1 MKAILA
7 ESGDPRRR
15 RVALAACGKLGWMGS
30 RGSKGSKGS
39 RGSRGSGGSGKG
51 DGASGNGPPGTQC
64 HPPAQGRQRQGF
76 ASRCP
81 LAMARLPAL
90 PTLDAADLVG
100 VGSRKGVASPLYL
113 VRSFNRIA
121 PNSPMHG

>member
-1 MKAILA
+1 MPEILA
-7 ESGDPRRR
+7 ESGVLAVAGRPWQPAGNWVGWGHGDRRDR
-15 RVALAACGKLGWMGS
+15 RDRRD
-30 RGSKGSKGS
+30 RGGC
-39 RGSRGSGGSGKG
+39 GGSGKG
-51 DGASGNGPPGTQC
+51 KGGSGNGPPGTQC
-64 HPPAQGRQRQGF
+64 HPPAQGRQRLGF
-76 ASRCP
+76 DSRCP